1 MNFCGY
7 DLNGKHRFFLIAG
20 PCVIESRE
28 LNLSVAEKLRL
39 ISEKL
44 GIFLIFKSSYDKAN
58 RSSIASYR
66 GPGLVEGLR
75 ILNEVKERFEI
86 PVTTDAHS
94 VEEIAEVKDV
104 VDLIQIPAFLC
115 RQTDLLVDAAKTGRS
130 VNVKKGQFMA
140 PADVI
145 NIIEK
150 LRNSTCE
157 SYAITERGYAFGYN
171 NLVVDMRSFEII
183 RSMGAPVIF
192 DATHSTQLPGGGQI
206 SGGERQFIP
215 ILARSA
221 VAAGIDGL
229 FMEVHPLPEEALCD
243 QNTQYFLDKIESL
256 LEVLIEIDDIVKTR
270 VL

>member
-7 DLNGKHRFFLIAG
+7 ELNGKNRFFLIAG
-20 PCVIESRE
+20 PCVIESRDMT
-28 LNLSVAEKLRL
+28 LSVAEELRL
-39 ISEKL
+39 ISERL

-75 ILNEVKERFEI
+75 ILNEVREKCAI
-86 PVTTDAHS
+86 PVCTDVHS
-94 VEEIAEVKDV
+94 VEEISEVKDT

-115 RQTDLLVDAAKTGRS
+115 RQTDLLVHAGKTGRS

-140 PADVI
+140 PSDVI

-150 LRNSTCE
+150 LRNSACE
-157 SYAITERGYAFGYN
+157 SYAITERGYAFGYH

-192 DATHSTQLPGGGQI
+192 DATHSTQLPGGGKT

-215 ILARSA
+215 TLARSA

-243 QNTQYFLDKIESL
+243 SSTQYFLDRIESL
-256 LEVLIEIDDIVKTR
+256 LAVLVEIDNTVKTR